1 MLASCMYNFL
11 VVLRLLG
18 MEVILFYVEDFH
30 GILRVKLGISKF
42 EKNIATVPDGKYTFF
57 GTDVESKGLGNLLT
71 SKSSTF
77 D

>member
-1 MLASCMYNFL
+1 M
-11 VVLRLLG
+11 
-18 MEVILFYVEDFH
+18 
-30 GILRVKLGISKF
+30 KLGISKF
-42 EKNIATVPDGKYTFF
+42 EKNIPTVPDEKHMFS